1 MPPLAPPPVLTPD
14 LLKSIREHPDLPPRT
29 WYIIAATTLTIL
41 NRPDEIPRIYEHA
54 ATFGPRSTSSRPEQL
69 TILRRMREALIK
81 TSAVGGVPKII
92 NSLLALKKV
101 SPPDLQDRPSTQSP
115 TERRND
121 FSDDPSRI
129 EQRGRDFFGKVY
141 GKVAD
146 RVLSQMDNSGTEDL
160 GLVARLMYSH
170 ILSNTLVL
178 SAADTSFVMIAA
190 LIPQDVN
197 PQLKGHLK
205 GAINGGATLEQVRAV
220 RKVAIQICQGAGMT
234 RLEDSGVAGWGWR
247 EDVASI

>member
-1 MPPLAPPPVLTPD
+1 M
-14 LLKSIREHPDLPPRT
+14 
-29 WYIIAATTLTIL
+29 
-41 NRPDEIPRIYEHA
+41 
-54 ATFGPRSTSSRPEQL
+54 
-69 TILRRMREALIK
+69 
-81 TSAVGGVPKII
+81 
-92 NSLLALKKV
+92 ALKKV
-101 SPPDLQDRPSTQSP
+101 SPPDLQDSPSTQSP

-190 LIPQDVN
+190 LIPQDVRTMYYGSDSINLQQVN

-205 GAINGGATLEQVRAV
+205 GAMNGGATLEQVRAV